1 MRKNMEQTRKN
12 LKLSSI
18 AVLALAFFSLLQI
31 VSELL
36 YGDLNNAAIPEGAPE
51 NILLI
56 TKIFVFAVS
65 LLLTL
70 PNIYIG
76 IKGLRIAKKPNSSKG
91 HIVWAIILLAFAS
104 LSLIEQGVGFIHD
117 GFKFENISAFC
128 SIVVEVAVFDE
139 YIRLAIAV
147 RKTVA

>member
-1 MRKNMEQTRKN
+1 MEQTRKY

-36 YGDLNNAAIPEGAPE
+36 YGELNNAVIPEGAPE
-51 NILLI
+51 NILPI
-56 TKIFVFAVS
+56 TKIVLFSVA

-70 PNIYIG
+70 PSIYIG
-76 IKGLRIAKKPNSSKG
+76 IKGLRIAKKPNSSKA
-91 HIVWAIILLAFAS
+91 HIVWAIILLVLAS
-104 LSLIEQGVGFIHD
+104 LSLVEQGFALVRYGVN
-117 GFKFENISAFC
+117 FESISAFC
-128 SIVVEVAVFDE
+128 SIVVEVAVFVE

>member
-1 MRKNMEQTRKN
+1 MEQTRKY

-36 YGDLNNAAIPEGAPE
+36 YGELNNAVIPEGAPE
-51 NILLI
+51 NILPI
-56 TKIFVFAVS
+56 TKIVLFSAA

-117 GFKFENISAFC
+117 GFNFENISAFC
-128 SIVVEVAVFDE
+128 SIVVEVTVFVE

>member
-1 MRKNMEQTRKN
+1 MEQTRKN

-31 VSELL
+31 VSKLL
-36 YGDLNNAAIPEGAPE
+36 YGDLNNAVIPEGAPE
-51 NILLI
+51 NILPMTQIVL
-56 TKIFVFAVS
+56 FSVA

-91 HIVWAIILLAFAS
+91 HIVWAIILLVFAS

-117 GFKFENISAFC
+117 GFNFENISAFC
-128 SIVVEVAVFDE
+128 SIVVEVTVFVE

>member
-1 MRKNMEQTRKN
+1 M
-12 LKLSSI
+12 
-18 AVLALAFFSLLQI
+18 
-31 VSELL
+31 

-91 HIVWAIILLAFAS
+91 HIVWAIILLAFAA
-104 LSLIEQGVGFIHD
+104 LFLIEQGVGFIHD
-117 GFKFENISAFC
+117 GFNFENISAFC
-128 SIVVEVAVFDE
+128 SIVVEVTVFVE

>member
-1 MRKNMEQTRKN
+1 MVQTRKY

-36 YGDLNNAAIPEGAPE
+36 YGEFNNAVIPEGAPE
-51 NILLI
+51 NILPI
-56 TKIFVFAVS
+56 TKIVLFSVA

-91 HIVWAIILLAFAS
+91 HIVWAIILLVFAS
-104 LSLIEQGVGFIHD
+104 LFLIEQGVGFIHD

-128 SIVVEVAVFDE
+128 SIVVEVAVFVE

>member
-1 MRKNMEQTRKN
+1 MVQTRKY

-36 YGDLNNAAIPEGAPE
+36 YGELNNAVIPEGAPE
-51 NILLI
+51 NILPI
-56 TKIFVFAVS
+56 TKIVLFSVA

-91 HIVWAIILLAFAS
+91 HIVWAIILLAFAA
-104 LSLIEQGVGFIHD
+104 LFLIEQGVGFIHD
-117 GFKFENISAFC
+117 GFNFENISAFS
-128 SIVVEVAVFDE
+128 SIVVEVAVFVE
-139 YIRLAIAV
+139 YIRFAIAV

>member
-1 MRKNMEQTRKN
+1 M
-12 LKLSSI
+12 
-18 AVLALAFFSLLQI
+18 LALAVFSLLQI
-31 VSELL
+31 VSKLL
-36 YGDLNNAAIPEGAPE
+36 YGELNNDVIPEGAPE
-51 NILLI
+51 NILPI
-56 TKIFVFAVS
+56 TKIVLFSVA

-91 HIVWAIILLAFAS
+91 HIVWAIILLVFAS

-128 SIVVEVAVFDE
+128 SSVVEVTVFVE

>member
-1 MRKNMEQTRKN
+1 M
-12 LKLSSI
+12 
-18 AVLALAFFSLLQI
+18 LALAFFSLLQI

-36 YGDLNNAAIPEGAPE
+36 YGELNNAVIPEGAPE
-51 NILLI
+51 NILPI
-56 TKIFVFAVS
+56 TKIVLFSVA

-91 HIVWAIILLAFAS
+91 HIVWAIILLVFAS
-104 LSLIEQGVGFIHD
+104 LSLIEQGVGFIHG
-117 GFKFENISAFC
+117 GFNFENISAFC
-128 SIVVEVAVFDE
+128 SIVVEVTVFVE

>member
-1 MRKNMEQTRKN
+1 MEQTRKY

-36 YGDLNNAAIPEGAPE
+36 YGELNNAAIPDDAPE

-56 TKIFVFAVS
+56 TKIIVLVVS

-76 IKGLRIAKKPNSSKG
+76 IKGLLIAKEPNSSKG
-91 HIVWAIILLAFAS
+91 HIIWAIILLAFAA
-104 LSLIEQGVGFIHD
+104 LFLIEQGVGFIHD
-117 GFKFENISAFC
+117 GFNFENISAFC
-128 SIVVEVAVFDE
+128 SIVVEVTVFVE

>member
-1 MRKNMEQTRKN
+1 M
-12 LKLSSI
+12 
-18 AVLALAFFSLLQI
+18 LALAFFSLLQI

-36 YGDLNNAAIPEGAPE
+36 YGELNNAVIPEGAPE

-56 TKIFVFAVS
+56 TKIVLFSVA

-91 HIVWAIILLAFAS
+91 HIVWAIILLAFAA
-104 LSLIEQGVGFIHD
+104 LFLIEQGVGFIHD
-117 GFKFENISAFC
+117 GFNFESISAFC
-128 SIVVEVAVFDE
+128 SIVVEVAVFVE

>member
-1 MRKNMEQTRKN
+1 M
-12 LKLSSI
+12 
-18 AVLALAFFSLLQI
+18 LALAFFSLLQI

-36 YGDLNNAAIPEGAPE
+36 FGDVNNAAFPEGAPE
-51 NILLI
+51 YILLI

-91 HIVWAIILLAFAS
+91 HIVWAIILLVLAS
-104 LSLIEQGVGFIHD
+104 LSLVEQGFALVRYGVN
-117 GFKFENISAFC
+117 FESISAFC
-128 SIVVEVAVFDE
+128 SIVVEVTVFVE

>member
-1 MRKNMEQTRKN
+1 MEQTRKY

-36 YGDLNNAAIPEGAPE
+36 YGELNNAVIPEGAPE
-51 NILLI
+51 NILPI
-56 TKIFVFAVS
+56 TKIVLFSVA

-91 HIVWAIILLAFAS
+91 HIVWAIIILAIAALF
-104 LSLIEQGVGFIHD
+104 LIEQGVGFIHD
-117 GFKFENISAFC
+117 GFNFESISAFC
-128 SIVVEVAVFDE
+128 SIVVEVAVFVE

>member
-1 MRKNMEQTRKN
+1 MEQTRKY

-36 YGDLNNAAIPEGAPE
+36 YGDLNNAVIPEGAPE
-51 NILLI
+51 NILPI
-56 TKIFVFAVS
+56 TKIVLFSVA

-76 IKGLRIAKKPNSSKG
+76 IKGLRIAKNPNSSKG
-91 HIVWAIILLAFAS
+91 HIVWAIILLVFAS
-104 LSLIEQGVGFIHD
+104 LSLIEQGIGFIHD
-117 GFKFENISAFC
+117 GFEFKNISAFC
-128 SIVVEVAVFDE
+128 SIAVEVAVFVE
-139 YIRLAIAV
+139 YIRFAIAV

>member
-1 MRKNMEQTRKN
+1 MEQTRKN

-18 AVLALAFFSLLQI
+18 AVLALAVFSLLQI

-36 YGDLNNAAIPEGAPE
+36 YGELNNAVIPEGAPE
-51 NILLI
+51 NILPI
-56 TKIFVFAVS
+56 TKIVLFSVA

-91 HIVWAIILLAFAS
+91 HIVWAIILLVFAA
-104 LSLIEQGVGFIHD
+104 LFLIEQGVGFIHD
-117 GFKFENISAFC
+117 GFNFENISAFC
-128 SIVVEVAVFDE
+128 CIVVEVTVFVE

>member
-1 MRKNMEQTRKN
+1 MEQTRKY

-18 AVLALAFFSLLQI
+18 AVLALAFFTLLQI
-31 VSELL
+31 VSELF

-56 TKIFVFAVS
+56 TKIVLFSVA

-70 PNIYIG
+70 PSIYIG

-91 HIVWAIILLAFAS
+91 HIVWAIILLVFAS
-104 LSLIEQGVGFIHD
+104 LSLIEQGVGFIHN
-117 GFKFENISAFC
+117 GFNFENISAFC
-128 SIVVEVAVFDE
+128 IIVVEVTVFVE
-139 YIRLAIAV
+139 YIRFAIAV
-147 RKTVA
+147 KKTVA

>member
-1 MRKNMEQTRKN
+1 MEQTRKY

-18 AVLALAFFSLLQI
+18 SVLALAVFSLLQI

-36 YGDLNNAAIPEGAPE
+36 YGELNNAAIPEGAPE

-56 TKIFVFAVS
+56 TKIFLFSVS

-70 PNIYIG
+70 PSVYVG

-91 HIVWAIILLAFAS
+91 HIVWAIILLVLAS

-117 GFKFENISAFC
+117 GFKFENISAFW
-128 SIVVEVAVFDE
+128 SIAIEVAVLAE
-139 YIRLAIAV
+139 YIKFSIAV

>member
-1 MRKNMEQTRKN
+1 MEQTRKY

-36 YGDLNNAAIPEGAPE
+36 YGDLNNAAIPEGASE

-104 LSLIEQGVGFIHD
+104 LSLIVQGVGFIHD
-117 GFKFENISAFC
+117 GFQFENISAFC
-128 SIVVEVAVFDE
+128 SIVVEVAVFVE

>member
-1 MRKNMEQTRKN
+1 MEQTRKN

-36 YGDLNNAAIPEGAPE
+36 YGELNNAVIPEGAPE
-51 NILLI
+51 NILPI
-56 TKIFVFAVS
+56 TKIVLFSVA

-91 HIVWAIILLAFAS
+91 HIVWAIILLAFAA
-104 LSLIEQGVGFIHD
+104 LFLIEQGVGFIHD
-117 GFKFENISAFC
+117 GFNFENISAFC
-128 SIVVEVAVFDE
+128 SIVVEVTVFVE

>member
-1 MRKNMEQTRKN
+1 MVQTRKY

-36 YGDLNNAAIPEGAPE
+36 YGELNNAVIPEGAPE
-51 NILLI
+51 NILPI
-56 TKIFVFAVS
+56 TKIVLFSVA

-91 HIVWAIILLAFAS
+91 HIVWAIILLVFAS
-104 LSLIEQGVGFIHD
+104 LSLIEQGVGFIHN
-117 GFKFENISAFC
+117 GFNFENISAFC
-128 SIVVEVAVFDE
+128 SIVVEVTVFVE
-139 YIRLAIAV
+139 YIRFAIAV
-147 RKTVA
+147 KKTVA

>member
-1 MRKNMEQTRKN
+1 MEQTRKY

-36 YGDLNNAAIPEGAPE
+36 YGELNNAVIPEGAPE
-51 NILLI
+51 NILPI
-56 TKIFVFAVS
+56 TKIVLFSVA

-91 HIVWAIILLAFAS
+91 HIVWAIILLAFAA
-104 LSLIEQGVGFIHD
+104 LFLIEQGVGFIHD
-117 GFKFENISAFC
+117 GFNFENISAFC
-128 SIVVEVAVFDE
+128 SIVVEVTVFVE

>member
-1 MRKNMEQTRKN
+1 MEQTRKY

-36 YGDLNNAAIPEGAPE
+36 YGELNNAVIPEGAPE
-51 NILLI
+51 NNLPI
-56 TKIFVFAVS
+56 TKIVLFSVA

-76 IKGLRIAKKPNSSKG
+76 IKGLRIAKKPNLSKG
-91 HIVWAIILLAFAS
+91 HIVWAIILLVFAS

-117 GFKFENISAFC
+117 GFNFENISAFC
-128 SIVVEVAVFDE
+128 SIVVEVTVFVE